1 MNIRQSIIF
10 VMSIFFVL
18 NAFAQPDGQEINSL
32 YQKTYAFYLSKKYDT
47 AMVLTNKLIA
57 LDSNNCKFYLLKG
70 NILTERN
77 KEAIENVEYLFF
89 KSLKKNCDSVKI
101 FLGLENLYFNKM
113 VFDKALVYINKS
125 IKLKPDSGYLYFR
138 RASTKLLLNKPGMKA
153 DLLKAKE
160 KGYSDAGIML
170 KTIENLDMK

>member
-1 MNIRQSIIF
+1 
-10 VMSIFFVL
+10 MSIFFVL
-18 NAFAQPDGQEINSL
+18 NAFAQPNGQEINSL